1 MKSVVSLFGY
11 KVTADR
17 SLLVFVFTHATVACW
32 D

>member
-1 MKSVVSLFGY
+1 MRSTVSLFGY

-17 SLLVFVFTHATVACW
+17 SLLVFIFAHVTVACW